1 MVRQGSGEDAVAP
14 GCESSDAVGKKKKKK
29 SVLPVSSAWSRKQPP
44 LTHQNLSKKGA
55 ADTRRGHGGQDGRPS
70 RCRADVFF
78 ISRRGE
84 GGGAG
89 RGRLLMR
96 STAPAN
102 WPAKARQSRLMSLP
116 TQINASATT
125 LRVSHLIWRRA
136 GEELSDPLV
145 HFMMYVNEQGGCN

>member
-1 MVRQGSGEDAVAP
+1 MSFSLVAEGREGE
-14 GCESSDAVGKKKKKK
+14 
-29 SVLPVSSAWSRKQPP
+29 
-44 LTHQNLSKKGA
+44 KG
-55 ADTRRGHGGQDGRPS
+55 R
-70 RCRADVFF
+70 V
-78 ISRRGE
+78 
-84 GGGAG
+84 
-89 RGRLLMR
+89 GRLLMR

-116 TQINASATT
+116 AQINASATT